1 MVSSYVQIL
10 SSDKLTDDVACIM
23 VLTFVGLM
31 PLGTLILRVLGW
43 TRIHGINQTLASIL
57 GITGAGIGIYISTL
71 YNRVS
76 YSPGFSQTVLTLY

>member
-1 MVSSYVQIL
+1 MVF
-10 SSDKLTDDVACIM
+10 
-23 VLTFVGLM
+23 TFVGLM

-57 GITGAGIGIYISTL
+57 GIVGAAIGIYIGTL

-76 YSPGFSQTVLTLY
+76 PHRNLKTVLILFLEQEI